1 MSEIMQAWSSN
12 HSFILDKIEYDIV
25 KLRDQRLRFMFKE
38 RYDYR
43 ANLVDWDYSMLL
55 T

>member
-1 MSEIMQAWSSN
+1 MVRYNPVNI
-12 HSFILDKIEYDIV
+12 DKLEFDIV